1 MKALLH
7 YPFYKANSFS
17 RIAKKLIFQSG
28 LDLAQSCKVMTAN
41 PYPIRT
47 TLLVNLDRSEGLAST
62 NAIYN
67 RIS

>member
-7 YPFYKANSFS
+7 YPFYKASSIS
-17 RIAKKLIFQSG
+17 RIARKLIFQSG
-28 LDLAQSCKVMTAN
+28 LDMAQSCKVMTTN
-41 PYPIRT
+41 PYPKRT

-67 RIS
+67 RTS